1 MGGTAAR
8 LAAEGIEVH
17 FGGLTV
23 IANVSLA
30 LGKGEILGL
39 IGPNGAGKT
48 TFVNVLSGFQR
59 PNAGKVRL
67 GEEDVT
73 AWEPARRA
81 RAGLVRT
88 FQAVRLFH
96 GLTVLEN
103 VEVAALAQGLPR
115 PEARRRA
122 MGTLEFLELAPHA
135 ASVAAS
141 LPYGLERRVGIARA
155 LVMSPDFV
163 LLDEPAAGLNEVEG
177 DELLAS
183 IRAIRDERDCGILLI
198 EHNMRIV
205 FGLCDR
211 VHVLRSGTT
220 IADGT
225 PEEVRGQREVRDAYL
240 GEEER

>member
-1 MGGTAAR
+1 MNGTGAR
-8 LAAEGIEVH
+8 LAAEGIQVR

-23 IANVSLA
+23 ISDVSLM
-30 LGKGEILGL
+30 LEKGEILGL

-59 PNAGKVRL
+59 PNAGQVRL
-67 GEEDVT
+67 GAQDVT
-73 AWEPARRA
+73 PWKPAQRA

-88 FQAVRLFH
+88 FQAVRLFP

-115 PEARRRA
+115 AEARQRSMDTLRA
-122 MGTLEFLELAPHA
+122 LELAPHA
-135 ASVAAS
+135 AAIASS

-155 LVMSPDFV
+155 LVMAPDFI
-163 LLDEPAAGLNEVEG
+163 LLDEPAAGLNEAEG

-183 IRAIRDERDCGILLI
+183 IRAVRDRHGCGVLLI

-211 VHVLRSGTT
+211 VHVLRSGAT
-220 IADGT
+220 IAEGT
-225 PEEVRGQREVRDAYL
+225 PDHVRAHPEVRQAYL
-240 GEEER
+240 GEGER

>member
-1 MGGTAAR
+1 MNGTGAK
-8 LAAEGIEVH
+8 LAAEDIEVH
-17 FGGLTV
+17 FGGLAV

-30 LGKGEILGL
+30 LRKGEILGL

-59 PNAGKVRL
+59 PNAGKVL
-67 GEEDVT
+67 LDAKDVT
-73 AWEPARRA
+73 AWKPEQRA

-115 PEARRRA
+115 ALARQRA
-122 MGTLEFLELAPHA
+122 MATLETLGLARHA
-135 ASVAAS
+135 ASIAAS

-155 LVMSPDFV
+155 LVMAPDFV
-163 LLDEPAAGLNEVEG
+163 LLDEPAAGLNETEG

-183 IRAIRDERDCGILLI
+183 IRAIRDERGCGIILI

-211 VHVLRSGTT
+211 VHVLRSGAT
-220 IADGT
+220 IAEGT
-225 PEEVRGQREVRDAYL
+225 PDDVRGQKEVREAYL
-240 GEEER
+240 GEGE